1 MKKSAISLLKFLAF
15 FLGWAVIAGLI
26 PLPAVKSPAVWR
38 LWAEVVPLL
47 AIIAFTLLFRR
58 IDRQNVWPSLPKHP
72 GRGLVIGAAAGM
84 FWLAAPVLLQYAS
97 GTVRFESAQRIALM
111 PVWMLAVFLNAAMQE
126 LLVRGYLYQML
137 KQRHSLPAAVAATT
151 ALFTLMH
158 GGAFEAG
165 VIPVCNVITMSLLM
179 TAVLERTDSLTVPI
193 IMHFLW
199 NGIGA
204 LVLGVVSL
212 ADDYP
217 RLLTAVFS
225 GGELLTGG
233 ICRLEGSIVVLPVN
247 VLLTAL
253 FMRPKRE
260 KMPGSGR

>member
-1 MKKSAISLLKFLAF
+1 MKKAAVSLLKLIAF
-15 FLGWAVIAGLI
+15 FLGWAVIAGLL
-26 PLPAVKSPAVWR
+26 PLPAAQSPAIWR
-38 LWAEVVPLL
+38 LWAEIVPLL

-58 IDRQNVWPSLPKHP
+58 IDRQPVRPPLPKHL
-72 GRGLVIGAAAGM
+72 GRGLMIGTAAGA
-84 FWLAAPVLLQYAS
+84 FWLAVPVLLQYAL
-97 GTVRFESAQRIALM
+97 GAVRFESAGKIALM

-137 KQRHSLPAAVAATT
+137 KQRHGLPAAAAATT

-165 VIPVCNVITMSLLM
+165 VIPVFNVITMSLLM
-179 TAVLERTDSLTVPI
+179 TAVLERTDSLAAPI
-193 IMHFLW
+193 VMHFLW

-225 GGELLTGG
+225 GGELLSGG
-233 ICRLEGSIVVLPVN
+233 ICGLEGSIVVLPVN

-253 FMRPKRE
+253 FMRPKRV
-260 KMPGSGR
+260 KWPGSGR